1 MQAATAENH
10 SVQLI
15 QLTCHLVKMV
25 KSMRQAFPHTLLG
38 CNHRSSWVSLI
49 LTRKE
54 TCVPACHIES
64 KDFIVQPKG
73 TRFFLEGEKAPLPEK
88 GKREKPIADTG

>member
-1 MQAATAENH
+1 
-10 SVQLI
+10 
-15 QLTCHLVKMV
+15 
-25 KSMRQAFPHTLLG
+25 
-38 CNHRSSWVSLI
+38 

-73 TRFFLEGEKAPLPEK
+73 TRFFLEGEKAPLPERE
-88 GKREKPIADTG
+88 KREKPTADKG